1 MLDLPDVGNSN
12 SNHRCRTRK
21 VLTLSPGYP
30 TPASNSCIDYGCP
43 SFIVYHYYRIQISM
57 LTQINQ
63 LSSSQSECSGQVKIH
78 KVDAIQ
84 LSLHMNI
91 EYYVW
96 PITKALILVNQLMPT
111 TEISMGDRPFYCHRN
126 CK

>member
-1 MLDLPDVGNSN
+1 MDV
-12 SNHRCRTRK
+12 R
-21 VLTLSPGYP
+21 LSY
-30 TPASNSCIDYGCP
+30 
-43 SFIVYHYYRIQISM
+43 VYHYYRIQISM

-63 LSSSQSECSGQVKIH
+63 LSSSQSECSGQVKMY

-91 EYYVW
+91 EYYVS

-111 TEISMGDRPFYCHRN
+111 TEISMGERPFYCHRN